1 MEELGVRIK
10 AIRTKKGFKQD
21 EMAEKLGMNQSHYA
35 KLENGKVEIK
45 MERLI
50 KIASIF
56 EMEVGEL
63 VLFDESKELK
73 KDELFYYYEW
83 KLAIKEVDKLKKRID
98 EQEQRKEE
106 NEEWNDGKIAESKN
120 EKDELSKKL
129 KQKSDEII
137 KIKEDQKR
145 IILEKDGLIYEKE
158 KRLDEMERTIKTLEM
173 LVDVLKEKK
182 S

>member
-83 KLAIKEVDKLKKRID
+83 KLAIKEVDKLTKKLS
-98 EQEQRKEE
+98 EQEEIEEDSDEYNRERFSKLE
-106 NEEWNDGKIAESKN
+106 NEKSD
-120 EKDELSKKL
+120 LTKKL
-129 KQKSDEII
+129 KLKNEEILKIRDEY
-137 KIKEDQKR
+137 QR
-145 IILEKDGLIYEKE
+145 LSLEKDVLIQEKE
-158 KRLDEMERTIKTLEM
+158 RRISDMETNISTYQM
-173 LVDVLKEKK
+173 LVERLTSK
-182 S
+182 